1 MPYGVKMKV
10 NTHNMKFEVQETLD
24 ELFGEHLIPF
34 ELTAQKV
41 NADGPGE
48 YEVPFYDS
56 RIHSMRFSWQDDGAS
71 LKEVV
76 RSAAL
81 DRAKRY
87 DGPH

>member
-1 MPYGVKMKV
+1 MAYGVKMKV

-34 ELTAQKV
+34 KLTAHTV

-56 RIHSMRFSWQDDGAS
+56 RIHSMRFSWQDGGS
-71 LKEVV
+71 TFKEVV
-76 RSAAL
+76 RSAIL

-87 DGPH
+87 SGPH